1 MSLRP
6 TNTKLTMKHP
16 HQQPALERECSEV
29 LQQWEDWSETP
40 MLVLSF
46 AWLGLFI
53 VELVWGLTPIL
64 EAIGTTIWIAF
75 IIDFSI
81 KFILAPRKLSYIK
94 HHWLIA
100 LSLLMPALRI
110 FRIVRVIQPL
120 QSIHGVRGFQ
130 LLRITIGTNRGMRLF
145 GASVQRRGFGYVMGL
160 TVIVTLIGSAGMYA
174 FEREVPNG
182 VITDYGIALWW
193 TAMVMTTIGSDYFP
207 KTAEG
212 RILCFFLA
220 LYAVVVSGYLT
231 ATLATFFIDRD
242 AESDDAELASAKS
255 IQALQTEINGL
266 RTDIQALVSRD
277 LDSAKR
283 TLRDR

>member
-1 MSLRP
+1 
-6 TNTKLTMKHP
+6 MKP
-16 HQQPALERECSEV
+16 PKQQPASERECSEV
-29 LQQWEDWSETP
+29 LQQWEDWSEVP

-53 VELVWGLTPIL
+53 IELVWGLTPIL

-75 IIDFSI
+75 ILDFSL
-81 KFILAPRKLSYIK
+81 KFILAPRKFSYLK

-100 LSLLMPALRI
+100 LSLLIPAVRI
-110 FRIVRVIQPL
+110 FRIMRAIQPL

-145 GASVQRRGFGYVMGL
+145 GASFQRRGFGYVVGL
-160 TVIVTLIGSAGMYA
+160 TVIITLIGSAGMYA
-174 FEREVPNG
+174 FEREVSNG
-182 VITDYGIALWW
+182 IITDYGTALWW

-212 RILCFFLA
+212 RVLCFFLA
-220 LYAVVVSGYLT
+220 LYAVVVFGYLT

-255 IQALQTEINGL
+255 IKALQTEITAL
-266 RTDIQALVSRD
+266 RTDIQALVRRD
-277 LDSAKR
+277 IDRSKR
-283 TLRDR
+283 RRCQRGASPPGNRD

>member
-1 MSLRP
+1 
-6 TNTKLTMKHP
+6 MKHP

-75 IIDFSI
+75 ILDFSI
-81 KFILAPRKLSYIK
+81 KFILAPRKLIYIK
-94 HHWLIA
+94 QHWLIV
-100 LSLLMPALRI
+100 LSLLIPALRI
-110 FRIVRVIQPL
+110 FRMMRIIQPFG
-120 QSIHGVRGFQ
+120 SVHAVRGFQ

-145 GASVQRRGFGYVMGL
+145 GASVQRRGFGYVVGL
-160 TVIVTLIGSAGMYA
+160 TVIVTLIGSAGIYA

-182 VITDYGIALWW
+182 IITDYGIALWW

-220 LYAVVVSGYLT
+220 LYAVVVFGYLT

-255 IQALQTEINGL
+255 MKALQAEITGL
-266 RTDIQALVSRD
+266 RTDIQALGERD
-277 LDSAKR
+277 IDRAKR
-283 TLRDR
+283 RHYQPGASASKNRD